1 MSITMPPI
9 KQIPSP
15 NYSGRGTAAIRLI
28 IVHDTEGSYGGAVSW
43 FTQPVSQVSAHLV
56 MREDG
61 GEITQMVPLGSKAWH
76 ACNVNPY
83 SIGIEGAGVEA
94 DGFSDDW
101 WRGMANVVAWLLAAY
116 GLPCRW
122 AEGGQGGGFC
132 SHHDLGAFGGGHVD
146 VCAVGAPEWIR
157 FIGLV
162 GAAHAE
168 MIAGPLPAWGL
179 HGAPAPHTVELPP
192 NVPAEP
198 SHGGAARNEPG
209 DVVAHPTASTYP
221 HGSAADLQ
229 WRLNKAGASPALAVD
244 GIAGSATRNAIAAF
258 QGKHGLFIDGL
269 IGPLT
274 WAALDAATT

>member
-1 MSITMPPI
+1 MDLTMPVL
-9 KQIPSP
+9 KQTPSP
-15 NYSGRGTAAIRLI
+15 NYSHAPISHD
-28 IVHDTEGSYGGAVSW
+28 IVFMHVMEGGCA
-43 FTQPVSQVSAHLV
+43 
-56 MREDG
+56 
-61 GEITQMVPLGSKAWH
+61 GS
-76 ACNVNPY
+76 
-83 SIGIEGAGVEA
+83 
-94 DGFSDDW
+94 
-101 WRGMANVVAWLLAAY
+101 VAWLCQTESGASVHLCMSEDGQTVYQLVPFQFKAWAECSFNGRGISIELPGFTAQ
-116 GLPCRW
+116 GLPDERWRAAAKIAAWLCRTYGIPPVW
-122 AEGGQGGGFC
+122 APGGQGRGIAQ
-132 SHHDLGAFGGGHVD
+132 HNDLGAAGGGHHD
-146 VCAVGAPEWIR
+146 CSPIGSAVWQTFLGYVKEFYDA
-157 FIGLV
+157 FGD
-162 GAAHAE
+162 
-168 MIAGPLPAWGL
+168 GPLPAWGL

-198 SHGGAARNEPG
+198 SHGGATRNEPG